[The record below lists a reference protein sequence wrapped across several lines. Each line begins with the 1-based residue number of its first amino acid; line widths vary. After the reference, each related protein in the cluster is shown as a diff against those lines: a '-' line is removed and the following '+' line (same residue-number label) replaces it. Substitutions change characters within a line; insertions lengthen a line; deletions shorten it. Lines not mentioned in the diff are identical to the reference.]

1 MVQKQPQQK
10 HHTKNHIKDIAPIWR
25 PEHLQKNAKQ
35 KTAPN
40 NFDWRKE
47 LVLRC
52 RHAHMHGRKHACVHA
67 RAYACTHACTHTCVH
82 SYMLKCV
89 SRHHCICRFRT
100 LLLWQFILCCGVCL
114 DRYPHRG
121 VVWVWRLR
129 PMRRFTK
136 PFRQKRFFGAFGPPF
151 SLGRL
156 KKSWRKATRQST
168 SAARWTCSTARSSG
182 GYPRTSESA
191 SGARSNCTGQF
202 PSPGNILK
210 LGRRSVLKRYK
221 RFSCV

>member
-1 MVQKQPQQK
+1 M
-10 HHTKNHIKDIAPIWR
+10 
-25 PEHLQKNAKQ
+25 
-35 KTAPN
+35 
-40 NFDWRKE
+40 
-47 LVLRC
+47 
-52 RHAHMHGRKHACVHA
+52 HACMHA
-67 RAYACTHACTHTCVH
+67 RMHVRMRARIHAYIRTCSSVC
-82 SYMLKCV
+82 SV
-89 SRHHCICRFRT
+89 IIVFCRFRT

-202 PSPGNILK
+202 PSPGNILR
-210 LGRRSVLKRYK
+210 LGRRNVLKRYK
-221 RFSCV
+221 RFSCVWSFPVEALAV